1 MLERYA
7 AEKAVALKP
16 PDAPNAEDPTYGE
29 SGAIQFISLPLISE
43 SRAVR
48 HAPEKLSE
56 AIFDIYSRGGFPS
69 P

>member
-16 PDAPNAEDPTYGE
+16 PDAPNAEDSESRDSGPT
-29 SGAIQFISLPLISE
+29 QFISLPLISE

-48 HAPEKLSE
+48 HVPEKLSK
-56 AIFDIYSRGGFPS
+56 AIFNIYSRGGFS
-69 P
+69 PP